1 MVYVVDCHVYELRT
15 ILRRIVTTVRNRA
28 ADNKSKKQ
36 QQRKHTHM
44 YVLNIIFLG
53 PSTLEYSV
61 TINPTSKIVKC
72 LQIQ

>member
-15 ILRRIVTTVRNRA
+15 ILWRIVTTVRNRA
-28 ADNKSKKQ
+28 ADNKNKKQ

-44 YVLNIIFLG
+44 YVLNIILLG
-53 PSTLEYSV
+53 PGTLEYSV

-72 LQIQ
+72 L